1 MKEVKHKKTVYL
13 PADFE
18 VGITSGQM
26 IRELRERMGWS
37 QKELAKRLKMAVTN
51 LSRLE
56 NDQTNLGKLR
66 AIAIAKVFKI
76 HPATLMFPDYSLKD
90 AA

>member
-1 MKEVKHKKTVYL
+1 M
-13 PADFE
+13 ADFE
-18 VGITSGQM
+18 VRVTSGHM
-26 IRELRERMGWS
+26 IRELRQRMNWS
-37 QKELAKRLKMAVTN
+37 QKELAKKLKMAVTN

-66 AIAIAKVFKI
+66 AIALAKVFKI
-76 HPATLMFPDYSLKD
+76 HPATLMFPDYSLEN